1 MAAENETYISDL
13 DQIIEIKPADSF
25 IVETTEGTKRILW
38 QNVIIG
44 QDNVDFYNLIT
55 QNQVDV
61 LALSSSVTSLS
72 STQETLVSD
81 VQALSAADE
90 VRDQYGFAYIE
101 VEPDPTRNL
110 ITLKKSDNIS
120 SITTNGTEITITLN
134 DSNIDM
140 EEASIIVTFNYG
152 TSSNQLT
159 SSFQTYTPVVLGR
172 GLGTFKVAA
181 DTFVHTVQTLNIV
194 TDASLTLNSQSQAVA
209 TGATGVYTGSLTLS
223 GLGTY
228 DIDPDVIKNV
238 STSTT
243 GIDYVDPSGTSIST
257 TKSSLSFQSIVALGY
272 NGQFLQGN
280 CDTSQNFGIN
290 IEFRY

>member
-38 QNVIIG
+38 QNIIIG

-72 STQETLVSD
+72 STQETLVND
-81 VQALSAADE
+81 VQALSAADI

-101 VEPDPTRNL
+101 IEPYPTRNL
-110 ITLKKSDNIS
+110 LTLKKSDNITD
-120 SITTNGTEITITLN
+120 ITSNGTVITFTLN
-134 DSNIDM
+134 DTNIDM
-140 EEASIIVTFNYG
+140 TEASIIVTFNYG
-152 TSSNQLT
+152 TSSNLLT
-159 SSFQTYTPVVLGR
+159 ESYQTYTPVVLER
-172 GLGTFKVAA
+172 GSGTFKVAV

-194 TDASLTLNSQSQAVA
+194 TGASLILNSQSQAVA
-209 TGATGVYTGSLTLS
+209 TGATGIYTGSLTLS

-228 DIDPDVIKNV
+228 DIDPDVVKNV
-238 STSTT
+238 STATT
-243 GIDYVDPSGTSIST
+243 SLDYVDPTGTSIST
-257 TKSSLSFQSIVALGY
+257 TSNTLTFQSIEALGTS
-272 NGQFLQGN
+272 QFIQGN
-280 CDTSQNFGIN
+280 LDTAQNFGIN